1 MPSHSPPPPG
11 AGDDA
16 RRALIRSVVI
26 SRASTSPQ
34 RRREAL
40 REFLGVTRPDLGGE
54 AAMALAGN
62 VPPLPPELHE
72 KWADMFAARLL
83 ETVPADQVALLCDG
97 SPENAASLTLA
108 YLMFLESER
117 MEKQVAADIEAN
129 RREHPELAHKGR
141 EMVGKAL
148 RARSAS
154 MRQKAAGY
162 AKAKT
167 ARRN

>member
-1 MPSHSPPPPG
+1 MSQ
-11 AGDDA
+11 
-16 RRALIRSVVI
+16 V
-26 SRASTSPQ
+26 STTPQ

-54 AAMALAGN
+54 AAIALAESI
-62 VPPLPPELHE
+62 PPLVPELHE

-117 MEKQVAADIEAN
+117 MEKQVAADIEAY
-129 RREHPELAHKGR
+129 RREHPELAGKGR
-141 EMVGKAL
+141 ELTDTML
-148 RARSAS
+148 ARHEAA
-154 MRQKAAGY
+154 RRDKAASYVAG
-162 AKAKT
+162 KT
-167 ARRN
+167 PRQ

>member
-1 MPSHSPPPPG
+1 MPSQSPLPPD

-16 RRALIRSVVI
+16 RRALIRSIVTA
-26 SRASTSPQ
+26 RASTDPQ
-34 RRREAL
+34 RRSEAL
-40 REFLGVTRPDLGGE
+40 REFLGVTRPDLDGGT
-54 AAMALAGN
+54 AMALAGN

-72 KWADMFAARLL
+72 KWADMFATRLL

-117 MEKQVAADIEAN
+117 MEKQVAADIEAY
-129 RREHPELAHKGR
+129 RRERPELAREGR
-141 EMVGKAL
+141 DMVEKAVRG
-148 RARSAS
+148 RAAS
-154 MRQKAAGY
+154 LQKKAARY
-162 AKAKT
+162 AKAKA